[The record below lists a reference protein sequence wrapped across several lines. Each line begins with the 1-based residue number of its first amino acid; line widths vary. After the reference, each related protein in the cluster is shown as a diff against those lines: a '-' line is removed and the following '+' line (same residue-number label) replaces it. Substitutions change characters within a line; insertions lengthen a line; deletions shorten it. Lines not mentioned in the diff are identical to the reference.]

1 MDLLL
6 KLLTG
11 LGGWFRSKQQ
21 RGKNGVPGRNN
32 AAVEDKGNKT
42 PVKVNEGAGK
52 INDEPIIAGSRFVS
66 LSDDIPDI
74 NEADLEIEDGSKE
87 KEQIEQETMEALDF
101 HAVKVQSA
109 LGKIGSQGTVNK
121 KSDGKH
127 DRITK
132 ESKLATHGGGQFKG
146 KHGAIVKKGIES

>member
-109 LGKIGSQGTVNK
+109 LGKI
-121 KSDGKH
+121 
-127 DRITK
+127 
-132 ESKLATHGGGQFKG
+132 
-146 KHGAIVKKGIES
+146 